1 MAVFNTRLGM
11 DKEEISFLIEAIDG
25 KNPNY
30 RLEEIVDIYSSVLF
44 DETDQDSG
52 KSLLFAVVAGNNEYK
67 GFIDPEI
74 RDLDGETL
82 AILPPTLDLT
92 FQDHVFEVGEDTYI
106 LTLFEL

>member
-1 MAVFNTRLGM
+1 MPVFTARLGM
-11 DKEEISFLIEAIDG
+11 DKEETSFLMEAIEG
-25 KNPNY
+25 KNSNY
-30 RLEEIVDIYSSVLF
+30 MLDEIVDVYSSVLF
-44 DETDQDSG
+44 DADNQDSG